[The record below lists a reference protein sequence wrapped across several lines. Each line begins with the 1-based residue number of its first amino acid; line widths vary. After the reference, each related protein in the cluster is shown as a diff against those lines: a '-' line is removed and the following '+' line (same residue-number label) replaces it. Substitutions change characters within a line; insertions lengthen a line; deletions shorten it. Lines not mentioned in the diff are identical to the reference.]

1 MAAARTVRTAA
12 DLLREADA
20 ALSAGAGVA
29 ATPVPT
35 GFTPLDEHLGGGLR
49 AGELTLL
56 CGVPGLGKTL
66 LALQVARN
74 VSAGGG
80 RSVVVSYEHGEGQL
94 LERLIALEAGL
105 LAALDP
111 VDLED
116 ALPLDGVR
124 QSLQADGRSSA
135 LRQRHGS
142 RLWASALDRIAS
154 YGERLEV
161 VCGSS
166 RVNDLARLR
175 ELAEAPGGR
184 VMVVDYLQK
193 VAAPESARTEE
204 ERTTA
209 VAEGLKDL
217 ALETGTAVLAVVAA
231 DKHGFEGRTRL
242 KHLRGSTALAYE
254 ADVVLVLNDKHDIL
268 ARHHLMYGAVG
279 TERFK
284 DYVVCSIEKNR
295 GGVDRVDLEF
305 RKHFSQARFDPVG
318 GTVAESLVDDRI
330 HVDQA

>member
-1 MAAARTVRTAA
+1 MAATRPVRTAA

-20 ALSAGAGVA
+20 ELCAGTGVIE
-29 ATPVPT
+29 TPIPT
-35 GFTPLDEHLGGGLR
+35 GFSPLDEHLGGGLR
-49 AGELTLL
+49 PGELTLL

-74 VSAGGG
+74 VAKAGG
-80 RSVVVSYEHGEGQL
+80 RSVVVSYEHDEGQV

-105 LAALDP
+105 LAGLDP
-111 VDLED
+111 VDVDD
-116 ALPLDGVR
+116 AVRLDDVR
-124 QSLQADGRSSA
+124 KCLQADGRPTG
-135 LRQRHGS
+135 LEQRNAS
-142 RLWASALDRIAS
+142 RLWTAALDGIAS
-154 YGERLEV
+154 YGGRLQV
-161 VCGSS
+161 LCGSG

-175 ELAEAPGGR
+175 ELAETSSGR

-204 ERTTA
+204 ERTAA

-217 ALETGTAVLAVVAA
+217 ALETGTAVLAVVAT

-254 ADVVLVLNDKHDIL
+254 ADVVLVLNDKHDIV

-279 TERFK
+279 TERFR
-284 DYVVCSIEKNR
+284 DFVVCSIEKNR
-295 GGVDRVDLEF
+295 GGVDGLDLEF
-305 RKHFSQARFDPVG
+305 RKHFAQARFDPAG
-318 GTVAESLVDDRI
+318 GHVAEHLVDDRI
-330 HVDQA
+330 HVEH

>member
-20 ALSAGAGVA
+20 VLFAGTGFA
-29 ATPVPT
+29 ATPIPT
-35 GFTPLDEHLGGGLR
+35 GFSPLDEHLGGGLR

-74 VSAGGG
+74 VAAAGG
-80 RSVVVSYEHGEGQL
+80 RSVVVSYEHGEGQV

-105 LAALDP
+105 LAGLDP
-111 VDLED
+111 VDVED
-116 ALPLDGVR
+116 AVPLSDVR
-124 QSLQADGRSSA
+124 HSLQADGRPTG
-135 LRQRHGS
+135 LTQRHGS
-142 RLWASALDRIAS
+142 RLWAAALDRIGS

-161 VCGSS
+161 VCGSG
-166 RVNDLARLR
+166 RVHGLARLR
-175 ELAEAPGGR
+175 ELAETATDR

-193 VAAPESARTEE
+193 VAAPEGARTED
-204 ERTTA
+204 ERTAA

-217 ALETGTAVLAVVAA
+217 ALETGTAALAVVAA

-254 ADVVLVLNDKHDIL
+254 ADVVLLLNDKYDIL

-279 TERFK
+279 TERFR

-295 GGVDRVDLEF
+295 GGLDGIDLEF
-305 RKHFSQARFDPVG
+305 RKHFDQARFDPAGSV
-318 GTVAESLVDDRI
+318 VAESLIDDRI
-330 HVDQA
+330 HLDHA